1 MDYHDISVFRDGGV
15 AEVMLSRPKAM
26 NALSMRLRDELED
39 FLGGVGNDPSVD
51 LILLTGGADVFSA
64 GFDLKEAVQ
73 THLGS
78 FRHRILEF
86 HEAIYKTK
94 KFVITAVSGI
104 ALAGGFD
111 LALAGDLIWA
121 SESGSFGHVEVNF
134 RINPL
139 VFPLIK
145 RVGIARAVELCAT
158 GRVVVADEARSLGI
172 VNEILPHEDFTA
184 SARKRAAEIARIG
197 GRTLSGIKESSI
209 SSLPCDITQS
219 LKYEFSITE
228 QLLAEG
234 EIYDRLVGYLTSIGL
249 MK

>member
-1 MDYHDISVFRDGGV
+1 MEYHDISVYRDGGV
-15 AEVMLSRPKAM
+15 VEVTLSRPKAM

-51 LILLTGGADVFSA
+51 LVLITGGPDLFSA

-94 KFVITAVSGI
+94 KFVVTAVSGI

-121 SESGSFGHVEVNF
+121 SPSASFGHVEVNF

-139 VFPLIK
+139 VFPLIRK
-145 RVGIARAVELCAT
+145 VGIARAVELCAT
-158 GRVVVADEARSLGI
+158 GRFVSADEARSLGI
-172 VNEILPHEDFTA
+172 VNEILPLEDFTA
-184 SARKRAAEIARIG
+184 SARKRAAQIARMG
-197 GRTLSGIKESSI
+197 ARTLSGIKEASI
-209 SSLPCDITQS
+209 SALPCDITES
-219 LKYEFSITE
+219 LKSEFSITE
-228 QLLAEG
+228 KLLAED
-234 EIYDRLVGYLTSIGL
+234 ELYDRLVAYLTSIGL